1 MSMSMIMSMPIFMV
15 YIYIYTH
22 TPMAAKSVHESLA
35 TQVQLSKAR
44 PSRPQS
50 TWRRSICSSRCAA
63 NAPGSRRKKVKR
75 PPEGSQSTQ

>member
-1 MSMSMIMSMPIFMV
+1 MSMIMSMSIFMV
-15 YIYIYTH
+15 YIYIYTYTH